1 MIVVA
6 DDLKSR
12 EPEDKERILEHQPS
26 IPTYAKDLFI
36 FTEHEKYRKNLEKIR
51 EIIQSS
57 EFSDIITY
65 YFYNPNTVSSIL
77 LPKHLICS
85 IILEKKGMA

>member
-51 EIIQSS
+51 KIIQSS

-65 YFYNPNTVSSIL
+65 YFYI
-77 LPKHLICS
+77 S
-85 IILEKKGMA
+85 IIKIQYPPSYCQNILYAL